1 VRAVPE
7 IILRN
12 FSLIFDTIVLELEQK
27 FTVGDNVKRL
37 GKIQYSDV
45 YLFIIIV
52 VFGQVCYSE

>member
-27 FTVGDNVKRL
+27 FTMGDNVKRL

>member
-1 VRAVPE
+1 MRAVPE